1 MKFKELKPLKG
12 LVDVAD
18 FIANF
23 QTYFENILEMV
34 KDLTGIEIDFS
45 VIVILMEEAETF
57 VDFIS
62 SVLEFILAEVSSFS
76 SIVIAFKYI
85 IVTLF

>member
-1 MKFKELKPLKG
+1 MNTIKKFKESKPIKG

-57 VDFIS
+57 VDFVS
-62 SVLEFILAEVSSFS
+62 SVLEFILTEVSSFS
-76 SIVIAFKYI
+76 
-85 IVTLF
+85 